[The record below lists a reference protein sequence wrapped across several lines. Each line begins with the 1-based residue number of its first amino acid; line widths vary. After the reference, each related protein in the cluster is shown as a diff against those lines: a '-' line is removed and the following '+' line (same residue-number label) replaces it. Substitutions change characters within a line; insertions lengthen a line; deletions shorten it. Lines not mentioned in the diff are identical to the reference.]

1 MSPLPLVERLELPAR
16 GLTREIVLRAFDTL
30 RRRLAVRSTG
40 AEGAAVGF
48 VDLELEPLPDA
59 AGYVVVRATALEAGD
74 TWQRVRYEAALCPT
88 PEIVV
93 DGLVVERTFGRAIGQ
108 TVALTPTGA
117 PVIPAPRAATPVD
130 RVA

>member
-16 GLTREIVLRAFDTL
+16 GLTREVVLRAFDTL

-48 VDLELEPLPDA
+48 VDLDLEPLPDTA
-59 AGYVVVRATALEAGD
+59 AGYVVVRATALEAGE
-74 TWQRVRYEAALCPT
+74 TWQRVRYEAALCPM

-108 TVALTPTGA
+108 TVALS
-117 PVIPAPRAATPVD
+117 PVA
-130 RVA
+130 

>member
-16 GLTREIVLRAFDTL
+16 GLTREVVLRAFDTL

-48 VDLELEPLPDA
+48 VDLELEPLPA
-59 AGYVVVRATALEAGD
+59 ESAGYVVVRATALEAGEH
-74 TWQRVRYEAALCPT
+74 WQRVRYEAALCPS

-93 DGLVVERTFGRAIGQ
+93 DGLAVEWPLGHAIGQ
-108 TVALTPTGA
+108 TVALTPRDLVV
-117 PVIPAPRAATPVD
+117 PPPRTETLED